1 MQQNTA
7 VAGNYFTALS
17 AASIG
22 SSTTNPKAETTP
34 VITESMLASPYF
46 MYGAI
51 GIFFAVFLGGILY
64 QIIYRVFD
72 WKRSFTALMLAF
84 TLASLP
90 FGLKLV
96 LSQQTL
102 QSRAGPDE
110 VPREVRI
117 EQTKPGT
124 IHISW
129 QTVAARSGSIR
140 YSRAPFVLEKSTVAI
155 AAGGKAGTSHEI
167 ILTNL
172 PAGAYEMEILSGN
185 MWYRNGEQLLQ
196 FVVK

>member
-17 AASIG
+17 AASVG
-22 SSTTNPKAETTP
+22 SSTTKAETTAL
-34 VITESMLASPYF
+34 VSESMLASPYF

-51 GIFFAVFLGGILY
+51 GIFFAVFLGGIIY
-64 QIIYRVFD
+64 QIIYRIFD

-124 IHISW
+124 VHISW
-129 QTVAARSGSIR
+129 QTIAPRSGSIR
-140 YSRAPFVLEKSTVAI
+140 YSRVPFVLEKSTVAI
-155 AAGGKAGTSHEI
+155 AAGGKAETSHEI
-167 ILTNL
+167 ILNNL
-172 PAGAYEMEILSGN
+172 AAGVYEMEILSGN